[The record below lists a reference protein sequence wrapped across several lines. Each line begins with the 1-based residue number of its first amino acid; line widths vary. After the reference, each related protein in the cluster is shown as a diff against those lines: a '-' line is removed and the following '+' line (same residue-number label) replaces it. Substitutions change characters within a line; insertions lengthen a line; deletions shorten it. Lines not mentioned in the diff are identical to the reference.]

1 MNKALELVIE
11 KVKSLPEE
19 RQRYVAEV
27 LDRLV
32 SDTDDL
38 YELTDDE
45 ERRIQEGLDDLDAG
59 RIASE
64 ADVRAV
70 FDKYIK

>member
-59 RIASE
+59 QIASE

>member
-38 YELTDDE
+38 YKLTDDE

-59 RIASE
+59 QIASE